1 MILRGRHLLFH
12 RLLKIKIWTVFY
24 SYRHEIPVD
33 GTNTGHFNATQ
44 APSLERFLNCF
55 SFCHSKD
62 NEYPGTPTAMEASL
76 SLLLI
81 KLIQPTLKAQNS
93 ASLQI
98 STLRNFICN
107 YKTSSARILCV
118 KACNMT
124 YTVLFKKL
132 APCFYITIK

>member
-1 MILRGRHLLFH
+1 MLFLILTYFQLRFLSSKR
-12 RLLKIKIWTVFY
+12 TVFY
-24 SYRHEIPVD
+24 SNLHEIPLN
-33 GTNTGHFNATQ
+33 GTNTGYFNATQ
-44 APSLERFLNCF
+44 TASLGRFLNCF

-107 YKTSSARILCV
+107 NKTSFARILCV
-118 KACNMT
+118 KACNTT
-124 YTVLFKKL
+124 YTVLF
-132 APCFYITIK
+132 